1 MHPRVLPARIE
12 PMMNDEQILQALHE
26 VIDPEIGVNVV
37 DLGLVYSVDV
47 QGNAV
52 HIAMTMT
59 TPACPLHEYISEAA
73 KAAVQ
78 RHVPEVQSVD
88 VEIVWDPPWSP
99 AMMSAE
105 AKRQLGWST

>member
-1 MHPRVLPARIE
+1 M
-12 PMMNDEQILQALHE
+12 DEQVLEALRE

-37 DLGLVYSVDV
+37 DLGLVYSANMDGKDV
-47 QGNAV
+47 R
-52 HIAMTMT
+52 IAMTMT

-78 RHVPEVQSVD
+78 RHIAGVERVD
-88 VEIVWDPPWSP
+88 VAIVWDPPWSP

-105 AKRQLGWST
+105 AKRQLGWRS